1 MKPAG
6 FNLGVRRY
14 NEPAI
19 PRVLPDTRAP
29 PRMG

>member
-19 PRVLPDTRAP
+19 PPCFARY
-29 PRMG
+29 PRTP